1 MLPKVLLGFTGEK
14 ENFFEK
20 ENLSDNFALSIDASE
35 TNLSEFREWVNF
47 CQNVLDETGLY
58 FMIIWNAGELSPECQ
73 AVLLKPLEE
82 KKPKTKMFLM
92 VDKETDLLPT
102 ITSRCSV
109 EVFQINTKTDIY
121 WTEMVKKWREG
132 AGAVIDFCEKIDPDK
147 LEELLNETILKIK
160 LELQKQ
166 VNPKRVAI
174 MNIALEI
181 LEDIHNTNVNKKIAL
196 ESFMLR
202 SLRVIVSR
210 Q

>member
-1 MLPKVLLGFTGEK
+1 MLPKVLIGFTGES
-14 ENFFEK
+14 EVFFERQ
-20 ENLSDNFALSIDASE
+20 NLSDNFALSIDAKE
-35 TNLSEFREWVNF
+35 TNLSEFREWINF

-58 FMIIWNAGELSPECQ
+58 FMVIWNAGALSPECQ

-102 ITSRCSV
+102 IISRCSV
-109 EVFQINTKTDIY
+109 EIFQINGKTDIY

-132 AGAVIDFCEKIDPDK
+132 AGSVIDYCEKFDVVN
-147 LEELLNETILKIK
+147 LEKLLNETVLKIK
-160 LELQKQ
+160 IELQKQ
-166 VNPKRVAI
+166 VNPKRVSI

-181 LEDIHNTNVNKKIAL
+181 LEDLHNTNVNKKMAM

-202 SLRVIVSR
+202 SLRVIAA
-210 Q
+210 